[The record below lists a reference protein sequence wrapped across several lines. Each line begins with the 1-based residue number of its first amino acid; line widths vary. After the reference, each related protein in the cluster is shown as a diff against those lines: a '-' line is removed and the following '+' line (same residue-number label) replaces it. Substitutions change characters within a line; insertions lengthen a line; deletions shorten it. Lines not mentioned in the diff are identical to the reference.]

1 MLVLGIVRNCERL
14 KIGVKAVDSG
24 VICLMLNMVWC
35 APNPGERGMRAIYFA
50 SVMIFL
56 CGAAANIYAQ
66 SATPSQ
72 DAAAKPAQ
80 DSAAAAP
87 APTSAE
93 NPVHRAKLK
102 SGMTPTYPAGAN
114 VSGTVVL
121 KYTITKDGTV
131 DDVQFVS
138 GPEELKDAAIAAVK
152 QWIYEPATYSGHP
165 IPMPATTSLTFKLP
179 PLVDEEAD
187 LPNAT
192 NAAKATAS
200 ASGTTFPPEA
210 ASAPIVGVR
219 VQMAPKD
226 VAKLLVRQVAPHY
239 PDSAKRNHVQG
250 SVKMHAIIGIDGVV
264 KELTVISGP
273 AELRDSAKDA
283 VQQWR
288 YKQVM
293 IKGTPTEV
301 DTTIT
306 VIFTMG

>member
-1 MLVLGIVRNCERL
+1 
-14 KIGVKAVDSG
+14 
-24 VICLMLNMVWC
+24 
-35 APNPGERGMRAIYFA
+35 MRAICFA

-56 CGAAANIYAQ
+56 CGAAASVYAQ
-66 SATPSQ
+66 SATPQ

-80 DSAAAAP
+80 DFAAAAP

-121 KYTITKDGTV
+121 KYTITRDGTV

-152 QWIYEPATYSGHP
+152 QWTYEPATYSGHP
-165 IPMPATTSLTFKLP
+165 IPMPATTSLALKLP

-187 LPNAT
+187 LPNTT
-192 NAAKATAS
+192 NAAKATGS

-210 ASAPIVGVR
+210 ASAPIVGGR
-219 VQMAPKD
+219 VQLASKD
-226 VAKLLVRQVAPHY
+226 VAKLLVRQAAPHY
-239 PDSAKRNHVQG
+239 PDSAKRYHVQG
-250 SVKMHAIIGIDGVV
+250 SVKLHAIIGIDGAV

-273 AELRDSAKDA
+273 AELHDAARDA

-288 YKQVM
+288 YKPVV
-293 IKGTPTEV
+293 INGTPTEV

>member
-1 MLVLGIVRNCERL
+1 
-14 KIGVKAVDSG
+14 
-24 VICLMLNMVWC
+24 
-35 APNPGERGMRAIYFA
+35 MRAIYCA
-50 SVMIFL
+50 SVMMFL
-56 CGAAANIYAQ
+56 CVAVVGVRAQ
-66 SATPSQ
+66 SASPSQ

-80 DSAAAAP
+80 HSAAAAP

-152 QWIYEPATYSGHP
+152 QWTYEPATYSGHP
-165 IPMPATTSLTFKLP
+165 IPMPATTSLDFKMP
-179 PLVDEEAD
+179 PLVDEDAD
-187 LPNAT
+187 IPNAT
-192 NAAKATAS
+192 NTAKS
-200 ASGTTFPPEA
+200 IPPASGTTFPPEA
-210 ASAPIVGVR
+210 ASAPIVGGR
-219 VQMAPKD
+219 VELASKD
-226 VAKLLVRQVAPHY
+226 VAKLLVRQATPHY

-250 SVKMHAIIGIDGVV
+250 SVKMHAIIGVDGVV

-288 YKQVM
+288 YKQVV
-293 IKGTPTEV
+293 INGTPTEV

-306 VIFTMG
+306 VIFTMA